1 MSRPAGSAM
10 TCTPWALCLMPL
22 WMSTARERCGSWSD
36 ADHDLVD
43 GAGQVSLEAAD
54 YFSLR
59 ESFSRASSQVV
70 AGGWVPAQA
79 PGVLTACPVRLEV
92 AASSFSLADG
102 LAESR
107 LRVPVTP

>member
-79 PGVLTACPVRLEV
+79 REHGSVERGVSLSL
-92 AASSFSLADG
+92 ASSVEAQPLG
-102 LAESR
+102 LAG
-107 LRVPVTP
+107 